1 MTKKEI
7 LEKYDFNQMQIN
19 KILSSYIIKKISTE
33 TFEDYLINI
42 FEYESK
48 YFSKQEI
55 IKQIT
60 RNPSLITYSEETLEE
75 HRNNLRNLYTD
86 EEINSMYKKEAK
98 LQSISKEKYDNQ
110 NDLFLKLNYS
120 VTEIKKI
127 FLALP
132 QLYNYDETNITNRRD
147 KLKELGYKDTV
158 INKMSVLFPQIYSL
172 SEEHIT
178 EIIKYLTQNNYT
190 QEEIFTITTS
200 FPTIF
205 SKYNKKKDKK
215 AKKITRIEDTKS
227 LFLELGFTEEM
238 FKYIFIKCPSII
250 SYDKNNLK
258 NKILF
263 FLENNEM
270 DFILE
275 NPNHLKQSSIT
286 SYARKFFLE
295 AKGITISSNNFK
307 MIFIADRDFKRKFK
321 VSKDEV
327 IKQYQKRLSKWE
339 PF

>member
-1 MTKKEI
+1 MEKVDFLATDGIELSGILYNGKEKNKKI
-7 LEKYDFNQMQIN
+7 
-19 KILSSYIIKKISTE
+19 ILSIHGMASNCMKTRDTIIAKNANENNIDYFCFNNRGSELVKYIRRYTEGKREKELGGTSYEDVLEGYEDITGAII
-33 TFEDYLINI
+33 
-42 FEYESK
+42 
-48 YFSKQEI
+48 
-55 IKQIT
+55 
-60 RNPSLITYSEETLEE
+60 
-75 HRNNLRNLYTD
+75 
-86 EEINSMYKKEAK
+86 
-98 LQSISKEKYDNQ
+98 
-110 NDLFLKLNYS
+110 
-120 VTEIKKI
+120 
-127 FLALP
+127 
-132 QLYNYDETNITNRRD
+132 

-270 DFILE
+270 DFVLE

>member
-215 AKKITRIEDTKS
+215 TKKITRIEDTKS

-270 DFILE
+270 DFVLE

-295 AKGITISSNNFK
+295 TKGITISSNNFK